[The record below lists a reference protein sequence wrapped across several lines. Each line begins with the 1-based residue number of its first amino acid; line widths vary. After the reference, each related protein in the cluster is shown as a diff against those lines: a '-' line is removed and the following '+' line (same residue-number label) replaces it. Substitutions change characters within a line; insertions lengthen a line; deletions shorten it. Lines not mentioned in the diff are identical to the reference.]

1 MVEQTTAKAQSEQGS
16 AVPSSSGAAEFRD
29 LVRIA
34 DKDVVGNTSIFMA
47 MTHVKGVDF
56 MMANAICSVMNI
68 NKTDKVG
75 NFSPEEIEKIEEAM
89 EHPEKHDIPKWLF
102 NHRKDLETGEDKHMI
117 ASDLTL
123 QNQMDIKFI
132 KKIRSYKGMRHTKGS
147 KKVRGQKTRTTG
159 RRGSSLG
166 VARKKKGAAEGAA
179 KKATAA
185 AQEKQDKKK

>member
-1 MVEQTTAKAQSEQGS
+1 MAEQVK
-16 AVPSSSGAAEFRD
+16 EFRD

-34 DKDVVGNTSIFMA
+34 DKDVDGNTSIFMA

-56 MMANAICSVMNI
+56 MMANAICGAMNL
-68 NKTDKVG
+68 NKTEKTG

-89 EHPEKHDIPKWLF
+89 EHPEKYEIPKWLF
-102 NHRKDLETGEDKHMI
+102 NHRKDLETGEDKHFI

-159 RRGSSLG
+159 RRGATLG
-166 VARKKKGAAEGAA
+166 VARKKKGQAEGAA

-185 AQEKQDKKK
+185 AEAKDKKK

>member
-1 MVEQTTAKAQSEQGS
+1 MAETPTTGKAQSEQSS
-16 AVPSSSGAAEFRD
+16 AAPRPTGAAEFRD

-34 DKDVVGNTSIFMA
+34 DKDVTGNTSIFMA
-47 MTHVKGVDF
+47 MTHVKGIDF

-68 NKTDKVG
+68 NRNEKVG
-75 NFSPEEIEKIEEAM
+75 NFSSEGIEKIEEAM
-89 EHPEKHDIPKWLF
+89 EHPEKHGVPNWLL
-102 NHRKDLETGEDKHMI
+102 NHRKDMETGEDKHLI

-147 KKVRGQKTRTTG
+147 KKVRGQRTRTSG

-166 VARKKKGAAEGAA
+166 VARKKKGQAEGAA

-185 AQEKQDKKK
+185 AEAKKK